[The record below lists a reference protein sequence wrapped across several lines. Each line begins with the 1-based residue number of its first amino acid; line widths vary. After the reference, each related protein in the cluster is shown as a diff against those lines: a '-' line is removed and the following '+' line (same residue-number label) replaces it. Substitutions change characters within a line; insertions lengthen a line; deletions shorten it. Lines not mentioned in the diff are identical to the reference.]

1 MKNAKN
7 TILFGLTAILLASC
21 GGAGGGGK
29 TVDTINIEIWEDQ
42 SNIKMLEPLAAQFEA
57 TYKKTY
63 PNSPAIKI
71 TFTAQAEQSA
81 VEKMVTVNPTGQGPD
96 IAAVTHDTII
106 TGATAGV
113 IAPITFESDVR
124 ELMSQDAVNA
134 VSTVASTGAKTVYG
148 YPITAES
155 QVVLYDTTKVT
166 AAELASFEA
175 LKASGKKIAVKET
188 NSDCS
193 YYNFGF
199 LNDAVLFGE
208 DGTNKSLVTLQT
220 SNAVSNLVSF
230 YHDYPG
236 CVVDLAPENTIADLA
251 SGAIV
256 GFVTTPFMYS
266 TIKDRLGDHLGVA
279 KLPTI
284 NGQEQRPFSGYKSYV
299 INSYSKYPSIANEVA
314 RFLTDVDAQWTR
326 LDEACYYPALAES
339 EFTEDIKE
347 TIASSDHALAFGAS
361 LNLSRRMP
369 SIAEMANFWSSS
381 QATFES
387 FWTTGRGSLTEA
399 AVKTGLAKIET
410 AIKG

>member
-1 MKNAKN
+1 MKRAKN

-21 GGAGGGGK
+21 GGSGK
-29 TVDTINIEIWEDQ
+29 STGDSTINIEIWEDQ
-42 SNIKMLEPLAAQFEA
+42 SNIEMLQPLADQFVAQ
-57 TYKKTY
+57 YKKTY
-63 PNSPAIKI
+63 PNAPAISI

-113 IAPITFESDVR
+113 IAPITFDAEVR
-124 ELMSQDAVNA
+124 ELMSEDAVNA

-166 AAELASFEA
+166 ADELSSFEK
-175 LKASGKKIAVKET
+175 LSASGKKIAIKET

-193 YYNFGF
+193 YYNFGL

-208 DGTNKSLVTLQT
+208 DGTQKSQVNLQAT
-220 SNAVSNLVSF
+220 QSVANLVSF
-230 YHDYPG
+230 YHDYPA
-236 CVVDLAPENTIADLA
+236 CVADLAPENTIADLA
-251 SGAIV
+251 AGNIV
-256 GFVTTPFMYS
+256 GLVTTPFMYS
-266 TIKDRLGDHLGVA
+266 TIKERLGKNLGVA

-284 NGQEQRPFSGYKSYV
+284 NGVEQRPFSGYKAYTV
-299 INSYSKYPSIANEVA
+299 NSYSKYPAIANEIA

-326 LDEACYYPALAES
+326 LDEACYYPALAE
-339 EFTEDIKE
+339 EKMTADILE
-347 TIASSDHALAFGAS
+347 TIAASEHATAFGKS
-361 LNLSRRMP
+361 LENSRRMP

-381 QATFES
+381 QAVFGS
-387 FWTTGRGSLTEA
+387 FWTDGRGSLTES